1 MPSLASETWRDRNSC
16 CLLMIFIGVGVA
28 DPVRAPPGPMEVLNM
43 RLKSIGAE
51 REFPVTG
58 DLMENLANMAA
69 SSSWL

>member
-1 MPSLASETWRDRNSC
+1 
-16 CLLMIFIGVGVA
+16 MIFIGVGVA